1 MMADKGFIEILNFM
15 TTRVEVVVSIGDL
28 VERLRFI
35 NLLCSTSGHRE
46 DQLNYNDQD
55 FDDPPYFVI
64 QEKGAREGGNGK
76 EASRDI

>member
-1 MMADKGFIEILNFM
+1 MMAEKGFIEILNFM

-35 NLLCSTSGHRE
+35 NHSTLHLVIEKTNSIIMIKILMTLLCNPGEGSAG
-46 DQLNYNDQD
+46 
-55 FDDPPYFVI
+55 
-64 QEKGAREGGNGK
+64 GGNGK